1 LIIFAN
7 TACREA
13 ARSALR
19 RADNTFNIQGIFFET
34 EARADWCGLFYYG
47 KPTARF
53 LAYLKEQ
60 ENGNKMDH
68 NI

>member
-1 LIIFAN
+1 VRQHDPPCEGPTQN
-7 TACREA
+7 
-13 ARSALR
+13 
-19 RADNTFNIQGIFFET
+19 FNIKGIFFVT
-34 EARADWCGLFYYG
+34 EARADWCGLFFYYG

>member
-1 LIIFAN
+1 VRQHDPPCEGPTQN
-7 TACREA
+7 
-13 ARSALR
+13 
-19 RADNTFNIQGIFFET
+19 FNIKVFFLKWKPVPIG
-34 EARADWCGLFYYG
+34 AGFFYYG

>member
-1 LIIFAN
+1 VRQHDPPCEGPTILLTYKVYFLKRKPVPIGA
-7 TACREA
+7 
-13 ARSALR
+13 
-19 RADNTFNIQGIFFET
+19 GFFY
-34 EARADWCGLFYYG
+34 YYG